1 MLVDFSEILTR
12 LEQAL
17 GRHYRLSPSLL
28 NLPGISVALKLD
40 PFYYLTLRPIFGEL
54 LGKMGRRD
62 AGKGRRDPGAH
73 GQSGGRPGRTRYPE
87 PLAVFEEGTRSVLR
101 LTADFVPAPWL
112 DRVLIRYGG
121 AVAPLPVSGLRLVVD
136 QRPALEAFLA
146 GMTPLAALA
155 FGEPAP
161 GRPDD
166 AFP

>member
-17 GRHYRLSPSLL
+17 GRHYRLSPALL
-28 NLPGISVALKLD
+28 NLPGVSVALKLD
-40 PFYYLTLRPIFGEL
+40 PFYYLALRPSFSEL
-54 LGKMGRRD
+54 LGKW
-62 AGKGRRDPGAH
+62 AGVTPEKAEETLVRTGNLVVG
-73 GQSGGRPGRTRYPE
+73 PGRTRYPE
-87 PLAVFEEGTRSVLR
+87 PLAVFEEGATTVLR

-112 DRVLIRYGG
+112 DRVLLRHGG
-121 AVAPLPVSGLRLVVD
+121 ATAPLAVSGLRLVAD
-136 QRPALEAFLA
+136 QRPALEAFFT

-161 GRPDD
+161 GRPAD